1 MFGDMDVFVGFFVDL
16 IVDLGGFVVGV
27 NYYYVGDM
35 DWCFLGDDFIWMC
48 VLLGGWDCGVFFD
61 LVDIFD

>member
-1 MFGDMDVFVGFFVDL
+1 MFVGFFVDL

-35 DWCFLGDDFIWMC
+35 DWCFLGDDFI
-48 VLLGGWDCGVFFD
+48 
-61 LVDIFD
+61 